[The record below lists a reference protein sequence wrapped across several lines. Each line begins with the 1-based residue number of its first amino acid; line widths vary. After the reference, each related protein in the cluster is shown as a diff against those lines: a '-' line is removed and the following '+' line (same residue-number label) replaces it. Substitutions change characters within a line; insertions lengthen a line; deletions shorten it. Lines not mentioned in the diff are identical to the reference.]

1 MGMVF
6 MTFLYWLLAGLLI
19 VAAAGVLF
27 FRFTGPERIWELFG
41 PADLGDV
48 VFETLERRTTPN
60 DALACPSGLCPE
72 QSDILP
78 PVYPVDTARLRKA
91 MRKALMNERRLTL
104 VDVKDDPPTDR
115 FVQRSER
122 MHFPD
127 TIIVRYID
135 LGPSRSTVAI
145 YSRSQLG
152 KKDFGVNAARIDRW
166 IAKLTQEVRKMSIK
180 TNA

>member
-1 MGMVF
+1 
-6 MTFLYWLLAGLLI
+6 
-19 VAAAGVLF
+19 
-27 FRFTGPERIWELFG
+27 
-41 PADLGDV
+41 
-48 VFETLERRTTPN
+48 
-60 DALACPSGLCPE
+60 
-72 QSDILP
+72 
-78 PVYPVDTARLRKA
+78 